1 MVPSMPIL
9 PDEKNK
15 PLRYWVEQALEEYF
29 QHLDDQ
35 HAKNVY
41 DLVIKEA
48 EIGLLNT
55 VMRFAKGNQSKAAN
69 WLGIARGTLRKR
81 LAEYGIE

>member
-1 MVPSMPIL
+1 MSMP
-9 PDEKNK
+9 EKNEEPR
-15 PLRYWVEQALEEYF
+15 PLRHWVEKALEDYF
-29 QHLDDQ
+29 AHLEDQ

-41 DLVIKEA
+41 DLVIKEV

-55 VMRFAKGNQSKAAN
+55 VMKFAKGNQSKAAT

>member
-1 MVPSMPIL
+1 MSTLEQADAP
-9 PDEKNK
+9 K
-15 PLRYWVEQALEEYF
+15 PLRHWVEQALENYF
-29 QHLDDQ
+29 EHLEDQ

-41 DLVIKEA
+41 DLVIKEV
-48 EIGLLNT
+48 EIGLLKT
-55 VMRFAKGNQSKAAN
+55 VMKYAKGNQSKAST

>member
-1 MVPSMPIL
+1 MTIL
-9 PDEKNK
+9 PNDKNK